1 MGAPLLSP
9 QPALLTLR
17 EPGLPTV
24 RGERLAIL
32 DACKAQM
39 PVDDASALRSARMYQ
54 QGLELLA
61 TGASLNEILL
71 HLAREIQDQT
81 PGSRVAIM
89 LLDEGGERLH
99 LGVAPDLDP
108 QIVKVIETTPLG
120 PDAVACARAAYFGLR
135 ASVPD
140 VAQDP
145 LPDELRALAQRCGV
159 QACWVEPIIGNGGKI
174 LGAIGNFHTEPGE
187 PTAGEL
193 DTVAI
198 AARLA
203 RIAIERKGS
212 EDRIARLA
220 NLYHARSEISQHVV
234 HASDED
240 ELLQSV
246 CRVAVRLGG
255 MRLAWIGA
263 AKPDSDMVCVLAS
276 EGESQQYLE
285 GFQASVRGD
294 VPLGQGPVGQTYR
307 SGEYVVVNNVAGSSF
322 MRPWRDRAEANDI
335 RSSASVAIR
344 RGGKPFGVLSVYNHN
359 VDAFDDEAVELL
371 RQIGRDVGFALDGFD
386 RARERTEAIDALDR
400 SEKHFRA
407 YFEHSLVGM
416 ASTDS
421 QRRWIEANETFCQM
435 LGYSREE
442 LMRTSWEK
450 LTHPD
455 DMVES
460 EIMYKSLVNGR
471 TEQFDLEK
479 RYVRK
484 DGSVIQVRIAGRPV
498 WDADGKFEYIALVV
512 KDITE
517 GTQTAK
523 ALAEKSE
530 FLNSILESEP
540 ECVKV
545 VNLDGA
551 LVQMNAAG
559 LAMLGVDSF
568 EEVRSMGLMHFVLP
582 KYRKPFRDLH
592 RRVCEGGSGVLEFQ
606 MRSADGAVH
615 WMETHAA
622 PLRDTNGNV
631 HAVLGITRD
640 ISEKK
645 RSAEVIWRQ
654 ANFDMLTGLP
664 NRYMLQDRVGQEI
677 KKSRRGASKVALLFI
692 DLDHFKEI
700 NDTLGHESGDAILV
714 QVAHRLRACV
724 RDTDTVARLGGDEF
738 TVVLP
743 QISQREDAE
752 RVAQTVLACLAGSY
766 EVGKETVALSASIGI
781 TYYPDDASSVDELLR
796 CADQAMYVSKRLG
809 RNRVACFTPVLQQD
823 AQHRM
828 RMSNDLRSALA
839 AHEFRVMFQPIVEL
853 ASRRVA
859 GAEALLRWHHPT
871 RGLIPPGEFIPLAEE
886 TGLIVD
892 IGDWVFREA
901 AMWAHRWN
909 TRRANRVHVAV
920 NVSPVQFR
928 NPGKIVSWL
937 DYLDALG
944 LAGGAM
950 TIEITEGLLLSA
962 DAQTST
968 ILKRLHEHGLHVS
981 IDDFGTGYSALS
993 YLHKFD
999 IHTLKID
1006 QSFVRDLQ
1014 SSRGAQAL
1022 TESIIVMA
1030 HKLGLTVVAEGV
1042 ETEQQRE
1049 FLLAAGCDL
1058 AQGYLFA
1065 KPVTPE
1071 QFNEFLEAECP
1082 TLADESD
1089 IDW

>member
-1 MGAPLLSP
+1 MGEPFLPP
-9 QPALLTLR
+9 QSALLTLR
-17 EPGLPTV
+17 EPGRPTV

-32 DACKAQM
+32 DASTAER
-39 PVDDASALRSARMYQ
+39 PIDDAGAPCSARMDQ
-54 QGLELLA
+54 RGLELLA
-61 TGASLNEILL
+61 TGASLDQILL
-71 HLAREIQDQT
+71 HVVHAIQDRT
-81 PGSRVAIM
+81 PGSRAAIM
-89 LLDEGGERLH
+89 LLDQGGQRLH

-108 QIVKVIETTPLG
+108 EIVHFIEAMPLG
-120 PDAVACARAAYFGLR
+120 PDAIACARAAYFGER

-140 VAQDP
+140 VALDA

-159 QACWVEPIIGNGGKI
+159 QACWVEPIIGNGGRI
-174 LGAIGNFHTEPGE
+174 LGAIGNFLAKPGK
-187 PTAGEL
+187 PTAWEA
-193 DTVAI
+193 DTVAH

-203 RIAIERKGS
+203 SIAIERKGA
-212 EDRIARLA
+212 EDRLARLA
-220 NLYHARSEISQHVV
+220 NLYRARSEISQHIV
-234 HASDED
+234 HASE
-240 ELLQSV
+240 EYKLLQSV
-246 CRVAVRLGG
+246 CRVAVQLGG

-263 AKPDSDMVCVLAS
+263 LKLESDMICVLAS

-294 VPLGQGPVGQTYR
+294 VALGQGPVGQAYR
-307 SGEYVVVNNVAGSSF
+307 SGGCVVVNNVAGSSF
-322 MRPWRDRAEANDI
+322 MQPWRDRAEANAI

-344 RGGKPFGVLSVYNHN
+344 RGDKPFAVLSVYNHH

-371 RQIGRDVGFALDGFD
+371 RQIGRDVGFALDAFD
-386 RARERTEAIDALDR
+386 RARERNEAIAALDH

-407 YFEHSLVGM
+407 YFEHSVVGM
-416 ASTDS
+416 ASTDA
-421 QRRWIEANETFCQM
+421 QRRWIEANESFCQM
-435 LGYSREE
+435 LGYTREE

-455 DMVES
+455 DMAES
-460 EIMYKSLVNGR
+460 EIMYKSLVSGK
-471 TEQFDLEK
+471 TAHFDLEK

-498 WDADGKFEYIALVV
+498 RDANGGFEYIALVV

-517 GTQTAK
+517 GAQTAK

-545 VNLDGA
+545 VNLDGT

-559 LAMLGVDSF
+559 LAMLGMERF
-568 EEVRSMGLMHFVLP
+568 EDVRSRGLLHFVLP
-582 KYRKPFRDLH
+582 KFRKPFRELH
-592 RRVCEGGSGVLEFQ
+592 RRVCQGGSGVLEFQ
-606 MRSADGAVH
+606 MRSKDGEVH

-622 PLRDTNGNV
+622 PLRDTNGIV

-654 ANFDMLTGLP
+654 ANFDMLTALP
-664 NRYMLQDRVGQEI
+664 NRYMLQDRLGQEI
-677 KKSRRGASKVALLFI
+677 KKSRRGSSKVALLFI

-700 NDTLGHESGDAILV
+700 NDTLGHECGDAILV
-714 QVAHRLRACV
+714 QVAHRLRDCV

-738 TVVLP
+738 TVILP
-743 QISQREDAE
+743 QINQREDAE
-752 RVAQTVLACLAGSY
+752 CVAQTMLRCLAGNF
-766 EVGKETVALSASIGI
+766 EVGKESVALSASIGI
-781 TYYPDDASSVDELLR
+781 TYFPDDAASVDELLK
-796 CADQAMYVSKRLG
+796 CADQAMYVAKRLG

-828 RMSNDLRSALA
+828 RISNDLRSALG
-839 AHEFRVMFQPIVEL
+839 AHEFSVVFQPIVEL
-853 ASRRVA
+853 ASRQVT
-859 GAEALLRWHHPT
+859 GAEALLRWRHPT
-871 RGLIPPGEFIPLAEE
+871 RGMIPPGEFIPLAEE
-886 TGLIVD
+886 TGLIVE

-909 TRRANRVHVAV
+909 SRRANRVRVAV

-928 NPGKIVSWL
+928 NTAKIVAWL
-937 DYLDALG
+937 DYIDALG

-1006 QSFVRDLQ
+1006 QSFVRDLE

-1049 FLLAAGCDL
+1049 FLIAAGCDL
-1058 AQGYLFA
+1058 AQGYLFS

-1071 QFNEFLEAECP
+1071 QFNDLLRAGRP